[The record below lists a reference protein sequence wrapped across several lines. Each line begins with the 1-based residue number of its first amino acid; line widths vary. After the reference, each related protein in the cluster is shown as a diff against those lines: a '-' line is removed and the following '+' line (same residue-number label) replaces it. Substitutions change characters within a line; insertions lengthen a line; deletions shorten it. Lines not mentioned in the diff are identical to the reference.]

1 MSENALQ
8 KFINPDHAIMNWQ
21 PVVKLDNLGKQK
33 IDRIIVLTSHQIL
46 ILYDGVL
53 ELEIKSMLD
62 VKYLHYVIKSSKKGN
77 NEMMLCFNN
86 KGKSNMHIIL
96 EEEPGEFFDL
106 LKLRWA
112 LFNPDK
118 TLKVFAVPESSLLGY
133 VPDKKY
139 NIQNMPAE
147 KYRIRDEEV
156 ISNDEYL
163 EMQSTG
169 KVRTES
175 IDQSS
180 IDFEFDNSRGIANTP
195 SSKEASSPDQ
205 I

>member
-1 MSENALQ
+1 M
-8 KFINPDHAIMNWQ
+8 
-21 PVVKLDNLGKQK
+21 
-33 IDRIIVLTSHQIL
+33 LTSHQIL

-62 VKYLHYVIKSSKKGN
+62 VKYLHYVIRSSKKGN

-118 TLKVFAVPESSLLGY
+118 TLKVFDVPESSLLGY
-133 VPDKKY
+133 VPDNKY

-147 KYRIRDEEV
+147 KYRVREEEV

-169 KVRTES
+169 KTRTES
-175 IDQSS
+175 IDQVAD
-180 IDFEFDNSRGIANTP
+180 DFEFDNSRGIANTP
-195 SSKEASSPDQ
+195 SAKGKEPSSPDQ
-205 I
+205 IKGMQINP